1 MDSTS
6 ERITIFSSPDFA
18 SSNGMWLWEFTECK
32 VVSCSLEKQAF
43 DHQVIDFDLIRR
55 CRFGGD
61 PERDSFH
68 VKIQLGKDV
77 YPNPIDEV
85 FFFVALKLRLGQHIS
100 ESETSFLLKSVI
112 GWHWSLDDYWSK
124 IRKFCDDGLEIIEIV
139 NNYFQQRKDGEE
151 LPDYLKEYIQS
162 QYINMRGTSE
172 SYFDF
177 SPLLHTYQT
186 KYLVGFPEFDHNE
199 FSNKF
204 HALLKTKNLYDL
216 VHFNF
221 GQIPGSHAP
230 SWNNSRYRR
239 MIPNLSET
247 ALWKLD
253 SSLAGN
259 YRVMA
264 YEIIYL
270 CLLKSD
276 KKDWLNPLENLI
288 SVLEAK
294 HWAF

>member
-6 ERITIFSSPDFA
+6 EPVTIFSSPDFMHA
-18 SSNGMWLWEFTECK
+18 HRMWMTEFTDMK
-32 VVSCSLEKQAF
+32 IQSCSLEQQAF
-43 DHQVIDFDLIRR
+43 EYPILDYEIIRH
-55 CRFGGD
+55 CRFGMNTKH
-61 PERDSFH
+61 DSFK
-68 VKIQLGKDV
+68 VKIQIGKDV
-77 YPNPIDEV
+77 YPNPIDEI
-85 FFFVALKLRLGQHIS
+85 FFFLELKTKLGQNIS
-100 ESETSFLLKSVI
+100 GLESYLPQSVI
-112 GWHWSLDDYWSK
+112 GWHWSLDDYWRK

-139 NNYFQQRKDGEE
+139 NKYFEHRKDREE
-151 LPDYLKEYIQS
+151 LPDYLKEYFQS
-162 QYINMRGTSE
+162 QYINMPGTSE

-186 KYLVGFPEFDHNE
+186 KYLVGFPEFDHNKFTKE
-199 FSNKF
+199 F
-204 HALLKTKNLYDL
+204 HDLLKTKDLYDL
-216 VHFNF
+216 VHFDF
-221 GQIPGSHAP
+221 GQIPGSPAP

-239 MIPNLSET
+239 VIPNISET

-270 CLLKSD
+270 CLLKSE